1 MVALGI
7 AGGQLRGERVDLGLG
22 LLHPDTLFEAPQD
35 DDEPLFTLRLRP
47 AHLERRDEIHLI
59 AEEAEVFR

>member
-1 MVALGI
+1 M
-7 AGGQLRGERVDLGLG
+7 RGERVDLGLG